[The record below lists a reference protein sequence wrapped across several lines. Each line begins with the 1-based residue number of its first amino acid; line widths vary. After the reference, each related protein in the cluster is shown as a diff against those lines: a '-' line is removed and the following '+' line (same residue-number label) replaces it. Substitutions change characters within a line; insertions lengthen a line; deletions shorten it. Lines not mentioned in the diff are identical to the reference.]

1 MMSSTALKKTM
12 TDEGIFSTLF
22 ASEFLLKD
30 LVKDATIDIMH
41 IFLASGVIPYTLSWL
56 TDIMIP
62 ANFTWLALHAAVKVE
77 NGRKLGGHIPKLV
90 KCGNQS
96 RSAAK
101 MALTAGEG
109 MAFALARKVHVS
121 THMHEAMFYT
131 HHVQLFIQLAQAN
144 TCTDPFTAL
153 GYLKISLQASL

>member
-1 MMSSTALKKTM
+1 MSSTALKKAM

-62 ANFTWLALHAAVKVE
+62 ANFTWLALDAAVKVE

-90 KCGNQS
+90 RSGNQS

-121 THMHEAMFYT
+121 TYMQT
-131 HHVQLFIQLAQAN
+131 HSSCTTLHTTCSNKHALIPSQLSDI
-144 TCTDPFTAL
+144 
-153 GYLKISLQASL
+153 